1 MIIGITGGI
10 GCGKSLVLEI
20 LKEAGAGVVD
30 SDKLGHEALCEP
42 NVKKKLISSFGLDI
56 LGDNEAVDRKKL
68 SSVFA
73 DKKRLEKLNNILHP
87 VIIKKIQE
95 KIEILQ
101 RKFDIIALEIPLLYE
116 CNLEYL
122 SDVVC
127 VVYADLEIRKK
138 RLSERGLD
146 NFEILERIKS
156 QMPLEE
162 KIAKADIVIMN
173 NGTKKQLKTEIFE
186 KILNNIE

>member
-10 GCGKSLVLEI
+10 GCGKSVVLEI
-20 LKEAGAGVVD
+20 LKEAGASIID
-30 SDKLGHEALCEP
+30 SDKLGHEALCES
-42 NVKKKLISSFGLDI
+42 NVKKKLISSFGFDI
-56 LGDNEAVDRKKL
+56 LDDNRNVDRKKL
-68 SSVFA
+68 SFVFA
-73 DKKRLEKLNNILHP
+73 DKKRLEKLNSILHP
-87 VIIKKIQE
+87 IIIKKIQE

-101 RKFDIIALEIPLLYE
+101 KKSGIIALEIPLLYE
-116 CNLEYL
+116 CNLGYL

-127 VVYADLEIRKK
+127 VVYADLETRKK
-138 RLSERGLD
+138 RLEKRGLS

-162 KIAKADIVIMN
+162 KVVKADIVIMN
-173 NGTKKQLKTEIFE
+173 NGTKNQLKTEIFE